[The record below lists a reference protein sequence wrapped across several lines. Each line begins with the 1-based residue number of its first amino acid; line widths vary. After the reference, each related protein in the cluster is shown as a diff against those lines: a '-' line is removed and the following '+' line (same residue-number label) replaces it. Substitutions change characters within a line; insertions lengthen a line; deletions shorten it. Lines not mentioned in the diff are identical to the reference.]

1 MPSAEAFQSRY
12 SAEELIELRRNTLR
26 YARSFPPG
34 DERNRHRQ
42 IAASLR
48 ALFQS
53 EGWFE
58 AHTREGVPVP

>member
-1 MPSAEAFQSRY
+1 MPSAEVIQNRY
-12 SAEELIELRRNTLR
+12 TVEELIELRRTTLR

-42 IAASLR
+42 VAASLR

-53 EGWFE
+53 EGWFK
-58 AHTREGVPVP
+58 AHALDGPPV